1 LNPKTVTCGGVTL
14 FGAGAGLAGGRAA
27 SSRRGGWP
35 EPSGVELLGGLAI
48 VADVLASAW
57 LSGPAFAAMAIPARN
72 AVPIPMDLPI
82 VDISYLSR
90 FYPHGGEK
98 RKKSTVRSI
107 SFYQHYYQQQLRMS
121 RNYNELLLDKN
132 TDDEVPLCSVFQL

>member
-14 FGAGAGLAGGRAA
+14 SGAGAGLAGGSAA

-48 VADVLASAW
+48 VADVRALAW
-57 LSGPAFAAMAIPARN
+57 LSGPAFAAMAIPAKN

-82 VDISYLSR
+82 VDISYLSG
-90 FYPHGGEK
+90 FYPHGDKERK
-98 RKKSTVRSI
+98 RSTVRSI
-107 SFYQHYYQQQLRMS
+107 SFYQHYY
-121 RNYNELLLDKN
+121 
-132 TDDEVPLCSVFQL
+132 

>member
-1 LNPKTVTCGGVTL
+1 
-14 FGAGAGLAGGRAA
+14 
-27 SSRRGGWP
+27 
-35 EPSGVELLGGLAI
+35 VELLGGLAI

-57 LSGPAFAAMAIPARN
+57 LSGPAFAAMAIPAKN

-98 RKKSTVRSI
+98 GKEALCDPFPFISI
-107 SFYQHYYQQQLRMS
+107 IINS
-121 RNYNELLLDKN
+121 NC
-132 TDDEVPLCSVFQL
+132 V